1 MQGLTKR
8 SAWVSRRPLSGRRV
22 QQSETPSGYS
32 CIYRLCS
39 TELCW
44 AKQLFTR
51 NRKTHFLLS
60 KYVVDGRQASGRPPA
75 LPWSNIMVARQGLLV
90 GRISVCTGWAT
101 LQRSNRMVADQGVR
115 GRKVERDGRSTMRRR
130 RHSSATMPCEAP
142 EPPRQ

>member
-1 MQGLTKR
+1 M
-8 SAWVSRRPLSGRRV
+8 SRRPLSGRRV

-44 AKQLFTR
+44 AKQLITR
-51 NRKTHFLLS
+51 NRKTHFLLC
-60 KYVVDGRQASGRPPA
+60 KYVVDGRQASERSPSGLAMVQHNGRTPRA
-75 LPWSNIMVARQGLLV
+75 CWWVGLAFAQGGQPYNV
-90 GRISVCTGWAT
+90 RTE
-101 LQRSNRMVADQGVR
+101 MVADQGVR

-130 RHSSATMPCEAP
+130 RHSSATVPCDAP